1 MKTLLTLITLSQ
13 ARTAKEAGSPN
24 PSKQNE
30 GRRQNSNNYQTNYE
44 TYGDPHFM
52 VQSIAAEPICFDY
65 NPPEGTVITLLNDPV
80 SGLLVTGKIGPKNQ
94 HNKTFIDQL
103 YLLSP
108 LGAQLN
114 FNTSGVIL
122 HGLPVREQ
130 VQYETPTR
138 MKYGDI
144 TFIEKWNPD
153 GTHDRIIIDV
163 ANGPKFLI
171 SAKVKKGSMS
181 FGIIDIRGVSIKSKG
196 ILGNFIR
203 PDAYSILPRLEKSP
217 FEHKEQA
224 LILNDH
230 MVVNAVK
237 RQFHKNDLCW
247 TVEDNDVD
255 TLLANV

>member
-1 MKTLLTLITLSQ
+1 MKTLLTLITLCQ

-24 PSKQNE
+24 PAKQNE
-30 GRRQNSNNYQTNYE
+30 GRRQNEKYNTNYE

-80 SGLLVTGKIGPKNQ
+80 SGLLVTGKIGPKN
-94 HNKTFIDQL
+94 HLNKTFIDQL

-138 MKYGDI
+138 MAYGDI

-163 ANGPKFLI
+163 HNGPKFLI

>member
-1 MKTLLTLITLSQ
+1 
-13 ARTAKEAGSPN
+13 
-24 PSKQNE
+24 
-30 GRRQNSNNYQTNYE
+30 
-44 TYGDPHFM
+44 M

-181 FGIIDIRGVSIKSKG
+181 FGIIDIRGVSIKSKVFTISYNKLSRASKSKTFGQMTLNLTQG